1 MLSICILTYNEE
13 RHLPRLLD
21 QLFALDLGADV
32 LVFDSFSKDKTEEIA
47 KSYTG
52 IRFMQNKFENFTS
65 QRNAWIDA
73 SLWNWILMLD
83 VLKGDRKKKWIL
95 LN

>member
-65 QRNAWIDA
+65 QRNA
-73 SLWNWILMLD
+73 
-83 VLKGDRKKKWIL
+83 
-95 LN
+95 